1 MVEDISGECRYCR
14 KEILSSDMEDHFTST
29 HYKIQNN
36 DNHEEDV
43 LEILLNIID
52 LSVTKV
58 DTQHPDKF
66 TNIQGGGIDKAIK
79 EDKVNVSDSGSE
91 DDLTGEES
99 EPEINPVYEYNYSE
113 KEERYVGNKPS
124 FLQAIE
130 KLKQTF
136 SSKEKMP

>member
-1 MVEDISGECRYCR
+1 MNFRRMTIIKKY
-14 KEILSSDMEDHFTST
+14 
-29 HYKIQNN
+29 
-36 DNHEEDV
+36 V
-43 LEILLNIID
+43 LEILLKLVD
-52 LSVTKV
+52 LSMTKLE
-58 DTQHPDKF
+58 TQLPDKL
-66 TNIQGGGIDKAIK
+66 IIIKGGGIEKANE
-79 EDKVNVSDSGSE
+79 EDEVNKSGSGSE

-99 EPEINPVYEYNYSE
+99 EPEIIPVYEYNYSE